1 MGLRSTVIPRR
12 TVLRGLLAG
21 GASVAVPLPRLV
33 GMLNGNGTAYA
44 DTTPLPIR
52 FGIWFFG
59 NGIIPERWVPARTG
73 HADNWTLS
81 EQLAPLQQVK
91 PWISV
96 VTGCTIKVP
105 DTAAHATH
113 PAAALSG
120 ANIGQ
125 GVYQLPTIDQA
136 IGKITG
142 AGTTYP
148 NGLHVRIAS
157 VNGGTA
163 LDNAI
168 SFSGPSQPN
177 AHEFSP
183 TNLYKKLLQFANT
196 GTGPTPTMPDPELLR
211 RNLVLDAVNEQ
222 AKQMRARLGM
232 EDQARLDR
240 HLEGVKQLQV
250 QITRA
255 AGPKLSQKLVNPD
268 VTYATRGADGAITR
282 LRGQAFADLLVF
294 ALSTDLTRTFS
305 YVFTPPACH
314 GSYAD
319 CGLDPGTFHGEFGHR
334 GSARG
339 HVYATQGFNTGIR
352 YTMMNLADM
361 LTRMRDTPD
370 GTGNLL
376 DNSSV
381 YTTSCCSES
390 MTHSNLDFPLL
401 ISGKAGGKLK
411 GDQHLRFVDENASKV
426 PYTLLTMMGGTAK
439 TFGLAE
445 GQVTSTIPEL
455 LA

>member
-1 MGLRSTVIPRR
+1 
-12 TVLRGLLAG
+12 LAG
-21 GASVAVPLPRLV
+21 GATVAIPLPRLV
-33 GMLNGNGTAYA
+33 GMLNSNGTAYA
-44 DTTPLPIR
+44 QGAPLPVR
-52 FGIWFFG
+52 FGVWFFG

-73 HADNWTLS
+73 QGDAWTLS

-120 ANIGQ
+120 ANTGP
-125 GVYQLPTIDQA
+125 GVFQLPTIDQA

-142 AGTTYP
+142 TGSTYP
-148 NGLHVRIAS
+148 NGLQVRIAS

-163 LDNAI
+163 LDNAL
-168 SFSGPSQPN
+168 SFSGPNQPN

-183 TNLYKKLLQFANT
+183 ANLFKKLVVFANT
-196 GTGPTPTMPDPELLR
+196 GMPTMPDPELLR
-211 RNLVLDAVNEQ
+211 RNVVLDAVNEQ
-222 AKQMRARLGM
+222 AKLMRVRLGV
-232 EDQARLDR
+232 EDQQRLDR

-255 AGPKLSQKLVNPD
+255 EGPKLNQVLVDPD
-268 VTYATRGADGAITR
+268 KMYANRGADGAITR

-319 CGLDPGTFHGEFGHR
+319 CGLDPATFHGDFGHR
-334 GSARG
+334 GSPRG
-339 HVYATQGFNTGIR
+339 HEYATQGFNTGVR
-352 YTMMNLADM
+352 YAMMNLADM

-370 GTGNLL
+370 GSGNLL

-426 PYTLLTMMGGTAK
+426 PYTLLTMMGSTAK
-439 TFGLAE
+439 TFGLNQ